1 MLRCEI
7 RDTGIGIPADRL
19 NRLFQAFTQVDAST
33 TRRFGGT
40 GLGLSIV
47 KKLVEL
53 MGGEVG
59 VRSEE
64 GKGSTFWFTVR
75 LEYAKEQRA
84 PRPAPPIQLK
94 GQRVLIV
101 DDNATNR
108 KVLMGQLALC
118 RMDAVC
124 ASSADEALAL
134 MRQAAHSGK
143 PFEVAVLDHQMPGCD
158 GAKLG
163 KMILSEAGL
172 QTTRLVLLTSS
183 GQRGDGKLFAELG
196 FAGYLLKP
204 VTQRDLTDSMML
216 VLGTRAEAWHMHTQ
230 PIVTRHALRS
240 QRAKESHHILLAED
254 NLVNQKVACRILEKL
269 GYRVDVALDG
279 QAAVDAWATGRY
291 HLILMDCQMPV
302 MDGYEATRQIRARE
316 AGRARIPI
324 IALTAHAM
332 KGADVE
338 CTSAGMD
345 DYISKPIDRDQLNAR
360 IERWLNVSGDSLDEK
375 VG

>member
-1 MLRCEI
+1 
-7 RDTGIGIPADRL
+7 
-19 NRLFQAFTQVDAST
+19 LFQAFSQVDAST

-59 VRSEE
+59 VHSQE
-64 GKGSTFWFTVR
+64 GAGSTFWFTAR
-75 LEYAKEQRA
+75 LEYAKESAA
-84 PRPAPPIQLK
+84 PRAAPPIQLK
-94 GQRVLIV
+94 GQRVLVV

-118 RMDAVC
+118 RMEAVC

-134 MRQAAHSGK
+134 MRQAVQSGR
-143 PFEVAVLDHQMPGCD
+143 PFEVALLDHQMPGCD

-163 KMILSEAGL
+163 TTILSEAAL
-172 QTTRLVLLTSS
+172 QSTRLILLTSS
-183 GQRGDGKLFAELG
+183 GQRGEGRLFAELG

-204 VTQRDLTDSMML
+204 VTQRDLMDSMML
-216 VLGTRAEAWHMHTQ
+216 VLGTAADAWHTRTQ

-240 QRAKESHHILLAED
+240 QRAKETHHILLAED

-269 GYRVDVALDG
+269 GYRVDVAVDG

-316 AGRARIPI
+316 AGGAHIPI

-332 KGADVE
+332 KGADLE
-338 CTSAGMD
+338 CSAVGMD
-345 DYISKPIDRDQLNAR
+345 DYVSKPIDRDQLNAR
-360 IERWLNVSGDSLDEK
+360 IERWLSVATAADQLAEK
-375 VG
+375 QQAAGQPGGV